1 MSFNLTILSGRIC
14 NDLELKYTTNN
25 VPVCSFTLAVDR
37 RGTKGEDKQ
46 TDFISVVG
54 WRTTA
59 EFITK
64 YFSKG
69 SMIGIE
75 GSIQTRKYKDR
86 EGVMRTA
93 FEVIANNVQFMD
105 SRKSESNE
113 TSETNGFTNLP
124 DVDLPFN

>member
-1 MSFNLTILSGRIC
+1 MFNLVVLSGRIC
-14 NDLELKYTTNN
+14 NELELKYTQNN

-46 TDFISVVG
+46 TDFINMVA

-69 SMIGIE
+69 SLIGIE
-75 GSIQTRKYKDR
+75 GSIQTRKYKDK
-86 EGVMRTA
+86 EGVIRTA
-93 FEVIANNVQFMD
+93 FEVIVNQAHFME
-105 SRKSESNE
+105 SRKSENNE
-113 TSETNGFTNLP
+113 SANTNGFTTILD

>member
-1 MSFNLTILSGRIC
+1 MFNLVVLSGRIC
-14 NDLELKYTTNN
+14 NELELKYTQNN

-46 TDFISVVG
+46 TYFINMVA

-69 SMIGIE
+69 SLIGIE
-75 GSIQTRKYKDR
+75 GSIQTRKYKDK
-86 EGVMRTA
+86 EGVIRTA
-93 FEVIANNVQFMD
+93 FEVIVDQAQFME
-105 SRKSESNE
+105 SKKSESNE
-113 TSETNGFTNLP
+113 KPQEEFTPIP
-124 DVDLPFN
+124 DGDLPF

>member
-1 MSFNLTILSGRIC
+1 MFNLVVLSGRIC
-14 NDLELKYTTNN
+14 NDLELKYTQNN

-64 YFSKG
+64 YFAKG

-75 GSIQTRKYKDR
+75 GSIQTRKYKDK
-86 EGVMRTA
+86 EGVIRTA

-105 SRKSESNE
+105 SRKSEGNE
-113 TSETNGFTNLP
+113 SSDTNGFTNLP

>member
-1 MSFNLTILSGRIC
+1 MFNLVVLSGRIC
-14 NDLELKYTTNN
+14 NDLELKYTQNN

-46 TDFISVVG
+46 TDFINMVA

-64 YFSKG
+64 YFAKG

-75 GSIQTRKYKDR
+75 GSIQTRKYKDK
-86 EGVMRTA
+86 EGVIRTA
-93 FEVIANNVQFMD
+93 FEVIVDNAQFME
-105 SRKSESNE
+105 SKKSESNGE
-113 TSETNGFTNLP
+113 SSNNGFVNVS
-124 DVDLPFN
+124 DMDLPFN